1 MSQRRKRKLV
11 QTKKLKKKRNMI
23 GKSLNQMRKMML
35 QIIKLLRKIQKPKME
50 VLENRNLLIN
60 LRKFLVVL
68 DPLLILKM
76 ISERKL
82 FVQILIS
89 MVKKMMSRL
98 KLIEKKDEIFKKKV
112 IMIFYSILSY
122 LETY

>member
-1 MSQRRKRKLV
+1 
-11 QTKKLKKKRNMI
+11 MI